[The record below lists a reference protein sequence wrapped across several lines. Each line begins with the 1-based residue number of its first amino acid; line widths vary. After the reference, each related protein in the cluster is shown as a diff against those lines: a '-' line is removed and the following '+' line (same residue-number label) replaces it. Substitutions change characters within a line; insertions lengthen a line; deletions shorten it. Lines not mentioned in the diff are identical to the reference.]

1 MIAANFLETA
11 EQVFYHYLPESLITK
26 VGPCAIGLSATAAGL
41 YLGNLF
47 TDNDSLTELQR
58 HLDKEFYIHEMKSHF
73 LKKEQFSQMQ
83 QMTVLSFAISF
94 LFIWIFV
101 LYLFYKLFSLKKLT
115 NQNLT
120 QAVERIRNVEQVIES
135 ILKEHEVLDIKQFEF
150 FKTEI
155 EQQRSAFK
163 SFIANRSLEFETTVS
178 DAKTSCLKAK
188 NSVHADLKKI
198 TDLMGQVPQ
207 LRLNLMTMSSSLEET
222 TGKAANLNQN
232 LEALA
237 AEFDEKLEILKNSTS
252 KTLISIEEGLQ
263 NDKIEISKCNSLL
276 HCSEILFEAAISKF
290 EEIELLKSGE
300 ESHNDRRI
308 LSERMTTCLKQA
320 VELNKFLKSE
330 DLASSKTINGEVE
343 KSKETNIN
351 DSSVNILLFDLIKR
365 LELMEEKICSH
376 HSLINGNDVKIRH
389 LESSTSEKIS
399 DLKYCSDEW
408 ITSWVSVIYGL
419 FNSSFLHIENQLFGI
434 DCLEYT
440 TIFDVANDKVDQSSN
455 LFYEI
460 MDKCKQTCLKIV
472 KEVNLLIFEYYLIQG
487 SIATTS
493 SSLLSLCNTKIDDEL
508 EILFMELR
516 QTVERTPMSTAKRTD
531 ILNTL
536 VRLKADLTSDLKD
549 DTRKFNTLVKQN
561 LEDFCIIHDTMKTIF
576 KESDKR
582 QTKLDEDSIIEI
594 SDHSNSLLSLHEDS
608 SFSENDN
615 SALENL
621 SCETSLRPFKLS
633 VSKQRK

>member
-1 MIAANFLETA
+1 
-11 EQVFYHYLPESLITK
+11 
-26 VGPCAIGLSATAAGL
+26 
-41 YLGNLF
+41 
-47 TDNDSLTELQR
+47 
-58 HLDKEFYIHEMKSHF
+58 
-73 LKKEQFSQMQ
+73 
-83 QMTVLSFAISF
+83 
-94 LFIWIFV
+94 
-101 LYLFYKLFSLKKLT
+101 
-115 NQNLT
+115 
-120 QAVERIRNVEQVIES
+120 
-135 ILKEHEVLDIKQFEF
+135 
-150 FKTEI
+150 
-155 EQQRSAFK
+155 
-163 SFIANRSLEFETTVS
+163 
-178 DAKTSCLKAK
+178 
-188 NSVHADLKKI
+188 
-198 TDLMGQVPQ
+198 
-207 LRLNLMTMSSSLEET
+207 
-222 TGKAANLNQN
+222 
-232 LEALA
+232 
-237 AEFDEKLEILKNSTS
+237 
-252 KTLISIEEGLQ
+252 
-263 NDKIEISKCNSLL
+263 
-276 HCSEILFEAAISKF
+276 
-290 EEIELLKSGE
+290 
-300 ESHNDRRI
+300 
-308 LSERMTTCLKQA
+308 MTTCLKQA

-330 DLASSKTINGEVE
+330 DLASSKTINGEVG

-536 VRLKADLTSDLKD
+536 VRLKTDLTSDLKD